1 VDYNWAAAYMVKN
14 LAEVE
19 ATKQPNKFQE
29 LETKVKFV
37 EYCLIA

>member
-1 VDYNWAAAYMVKN
+1 MVKN

-19 ATKQPNKFQE
+19 VTKQPNI
-29 LETKVKFV
+29 ETKVKFV